1 MACLQEASIKAQPTS
16 KNFLNRYAGFVNFDL
31 GSVAGLIA
39 AILGGAAVGVERQRS
54 GHATGP
60 DARLGGIRTFTLLG
74 TLAGIS
80 GQLIRAEYM
89 IPAAFLIAG
98 ALSIIV
104 ASYVRASKNDIDA
117 TTEVAAIVVIGAGLL
132 GGLGQLRLSAA
143 LTTLTVL
150 LLAEKPRLHGMVARL
165 DEPTMLAAA
174 RFAVMSAVIL
184 PLLPV
189 GPFGPDPGI
198 KPRDLWMLVLLFSGI
213 SFIGYIAQRM
223 SGAAGYPLTGLLG
236 GLVSSTSVTLTFA
249 RLSNAHPQQ
258 SAPLA
263 TGVVAASIVSLI
275 RVGVA
280 VAVLDASLL
289 PVLGRYLAPLLV
301 AALIALAIAWRS
313 LRTSEA
319 ETPKPKNPLQLRNAI
334 EMAVLFQVVLFGVF
348 YLRRWIGDSGL
359 MAGGFL
365 LGLTDVDALTLSMT
379 RSVASGTTILAASRA
394 IAAGIVA
401 NSLLKATIAMA
412 IGHRQFKWQT
422 SGSLIGMAAAGA
434 AALIWL

>member
-1 MACLQEASIKAQPTS
+1 MTVD
-16 KNFLNRYAGFVNFDL
+16 LN
-31 GSVAGLIA
+31 SVAGLIV

-80 GQLIRAEYM
+80 GQLIAAGHA
-89 IPAAFLIAG
+89 IPAVFLIAG
-98 ALSIIV
+98 GISIIV
-104 ASYVRASKNDIDA
+104 AGYVRASKRDIDA
-117 TTEVAAIVVIGAGLL
+117 TTEVAAIVVLGAGVL

-184 PLLPV
+184 PLLPE
-189 GPFGPDPGI
+189 GPFGPGPGI
-198 KPRDLWMLVLLFSGI
+198 KPRELWMLVLLFSGI
-213 SFIGYIAQRM
+213 SFVGYLAQRM
-223 SGAAGYPLTGLLG
+223 SGNAGYPVTGMLG

-249 RLSNAHPQQ
+249 RLSRAHPEQCG
-258 SAPLA
+258 PLA
-263 TGVVAASIVSLI
+263 TGAVAASVISLTRVAIV
-275 RVGVA
+275 

-289 PVLGRYLAPLLV
+289 PVLIKYLAPVAV
-301 AALIALAIAWRS
+301 AASIALAVAWRS
-313 LRTSEA
+313 VRGSDGEKAAT
-319 ETPKPKNPLQLRNAI
+319 KNPLQLRSAI
-334 EMAVLFQVVLFGVF
+334 EMALLFQVVLFGVF
-348 YLRRWIGDSGL
+348 YLREWIGERGL

-379 RSVASGTTILAASRA
+379 RSVATGTTVLAASRA
-394 IAAGIVA
+394 IAVGIVA
-401 NSLLKATIAMA
+401 NSLLKAVIASA
-412 IGHRQFKWQT
+412 AGHGRYKWQT
-422 SGSLIGMAAAGA
+422 GGSLIGMAAAGA
-434 AALIWL
+434 AALASW